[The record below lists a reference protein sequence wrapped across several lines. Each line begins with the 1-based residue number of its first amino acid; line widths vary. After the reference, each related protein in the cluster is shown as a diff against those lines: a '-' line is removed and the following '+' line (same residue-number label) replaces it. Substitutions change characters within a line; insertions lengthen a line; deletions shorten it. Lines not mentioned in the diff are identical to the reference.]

1 MPIMPDNYYDRFDA
15 EKNYEKILYRAGYT
29 LQSAE
34 LNEQQSM
41 AARRLR
47 DVADALFKDGD
58 VIRDASV
65 LVDPASGLVRAA
77 AGAVYLRGAVRGV
90 APAEFTIPTSGTVA
104 IGVRLMESVV
114 SELDDPSLYNP
125 AIGSRGE
132 GEPGA
137 WRLRVQT
144 AWAWD
149 SDGGEGEFFAVYTVD
164 NGELRAREAPPALDS
179 FAQSIARYDR
189 DSTAGGSYIVSGL
202 TVRDAGDG
210 PDGHQIYTVAEG
222 RARVY
227 GRGVELPT
235 SRRIVF
241 AAEPDLRLI
250 DTEVSIAD
258 ESAGQ

>member
-144 AWAWD
+144 AWGLGQRWRRRGIFRRVH
-149 SDGGEGEFFAVYTVD
+149 GGQRG
-164 NGELRAREAPPALDS
+164 
-179 FAQSIARYDR
+179 
-189 DSTAGGSYIVSGL
+189 TAGQGS
-202 TVRDAGDG
+202 A
-210 PDGHQIYTVAEG
+210 
-222 RARVY
+222 ART
-227 GRGVELPT
+227 GQ
-235 SRRIVF
+235 
-241 AAEPDLRLI
+241 LRPEHRPL
-250 DTEVSIAD
+250 
-258 ESAGQ
+258 